1 MENVNNEKLDAI
13 QKKLRKLQK
22 MYEGAKA
29 INSEGEAQSAAAAIQ
44 RILLEYNITME
55 EVGVE
60 KDKNVIEQE
69 TWSGFTYKSIG
80 GWWETRLVNVL
91 CKFNFCRCFC
101 AGASYKTLYIIG
113 TEENRKQVQ
122 WFREFLSEKFVEL
135 SKKEYKEYLD
145 KFLADPWNHGL
156 KPMSKDKYQRSFLVG
171 CTVGLERKLEEERE
185 RDKQDQ
191 DIGTKVTALVLR
203 KDQELQQWVNTN
215 FGKTGTVHM
224 HQKYDEARDA
234 GIKAGRNTSLSR
246 PISGHQAAAEAMKAL
261 G

>member
-1 MENVNNEKLDAI
+1 MENVNDEKLDAI

-22 MYEGAKA
+22 MYNGAKA
-29 INSEGEAQSAAAAIQ
+29 INSEGEAQAAAAAIQ

-69 TWSGFTYKSIG
+69 RWSGFTYKSIG
-80 GWWETRLVNVL
+80 GWWESRLVNVL

-101 AGASYKTLYIIG
+101 VGASYKTLFIVG

-135 SKKEYKEYLD
+135 SKKAYKEYLD
-145 KFLADPWNHGL
+145 KFLSDPWNVNS

-171 CTVGLERKLEEERE
+171 CAVGLENKLEEERE

-191 DIGTKVTALVLR
+191 EIGNKVTALVLR
-203 KDQELQQWVNTN
+203 KDQELQQWVDTN
-215 FGKTGTVHM
+215 LGKIGTVHM
-224 HQKYDEARDA
+224 NQKYDEARAA
-234 GIKAGRNTSLSR
+234 GIKTGRNTSLSR
-246 PISGHQAAAEAMKAL
+246 PISSHQAAAEAIKAI

>member
-1 MENVNNEKLDAI
+1 MENVNDEKLDAI

-22 MYEGAKA
+22 MYNGAKA
-29 INSEGEAQSAAAAIQ
+29 INSEGEAQAAAAAIQ

-55 EVGVE
+55 EVSVE

-69 TWSGFTYKSIG
+69 RWSGFTYKSIG
-80 GWWETRLVNVL
+80 GWWESRLVNVL
-91 CKFNFCRCFC
+91 CKFNFCRSFYVNE
-101 AGASYKTLYIIG
+101 SYKTLLIVG

-135 SKKEYKEYLD
+135 SKRAYKEYLD
-145 KFLADPWNHGL
+145 KFLSDPWNVNS

-171 CTVGLERKLEEERE
+171 CAVGLENKLEEERE

-191 DIGTKVTALVLR
+191 EIGNKVTALVLR
-203 KDQELQQWVNTN
+203 KDQELQQWVDTN
-215 FGKTGTVHM
+215 LGKIGTVHM
-224 HQKYDEARDA
+224 NQKYDEARAA
-234 GIKAGRNTSLSR
+234 GVKAGRSTSLSR
-246 PISGHQAAAEAMKAL
+246 PISGHQAAAEAMKAI